1 MSDDLARARSLVE
14 ATNVAKEYFGSDV
27 IRAVTNMLEALEES
41 YKADLADVN
50 PEGLVALQSK
60 LKQTQAIRKVL
71 SKEMPLPKI

>member
-1 MSDDLARARSLVE
+1 MKRARSLVD
-14 ATNVAKEYFGSDV
+14 ATNVAKEYFGADA

-41 YKADLADVN
+41 YKADLADVDTD
-50 PEGLVALQSK
+50 GLIALQSK